1 MKFEV
6 IKQEAPFARWVNW
19 RVQLH
24 VFLGLPSIHTVHA
37 VELKEELLMCASL
50 EMSSEVTDDQEEMYN
65 FFQQNKLVQSHW
77 LASYRRRS

>member
-19 RVQLH
+19 RAELQ

-37 VELKEELLMCASL
+37 VEVKEKFLMCVSL
-50 EMSSEVTDDQEEMYN
+50 ETTSEETDDQEEINN
-65 FFQQNKLVQSHW
+65 F
-77 LASYRRRS
+77 